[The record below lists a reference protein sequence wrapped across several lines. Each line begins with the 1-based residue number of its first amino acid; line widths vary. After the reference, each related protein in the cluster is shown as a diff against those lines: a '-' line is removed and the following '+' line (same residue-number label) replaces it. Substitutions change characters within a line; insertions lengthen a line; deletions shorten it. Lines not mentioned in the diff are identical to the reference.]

1 MNNSKISISSQDLVD
16 DFENLVQQEFS
27 NALENEKA
35 NFLQKFEHFKETCK
49 RKGPIENSENGFS
62 MSKKLNIEMKVEFPN
77 EIWLKIITFL
87 PCKEFFGSFALVNKH
102 FHSLTLDHSALK
114 YLQIGEIKNDLQL
127 ENLMKV
133 IKYSKKLKEVQLIAG
148 HSVEI
153 S

>member
-1 MNNSKISISSQDLVD
+1 MSNSKISISSQDLVD

-27 NALENEKA
+27 NAVENEKA
-35 NFLQKFEHFKETCK
+35 NFLQKFEHFKEICE
-49 RKGPIENSENGFS
+49 RKGPIENSKNGFA
-62 MSKKLNIEMKVEFPN
+62 MNKKFELEKKVEFPN